1 MKMGEMDNELEL
13 GYKPL
18 NLDNWSI
25 TVNEDIVEKVEQE
38 AAQEAAL
45 RNWMKEWGDLAK
57 DCAKNKMPNI
67 EMSCSVDGRINDIAF
82 GNENDSSDGF
92 DVRLNYEVGKLPR
105 KLKKAM
111 KRVADGLVGRR
122 GSKWINRWMFVRK
135 RYYKSYLF
143 KNCQFKTADND
154 DANFDGSA
162 LTMKMEYSDYESN

>member
-1 MKMGEMDNELEL
+1 MRMGEMNNELEL

-25 TVNEDIVEKVEQE
+25 EFNEDVVEKV
-38 AAQEAAL
+38 AQESAL
-45 RNWMKEWGDLAK
+45 YNWMKEWSDLAK

-67 EMSCSVDGRINDIAF
+67 EMSCSADGRIDEIVF

-92 DVRLNYEVGKLPR
+92 DVRLNFKIGKLPR

-111 KRVADGLVGRR
+111 KQVADGLVGRR

-143 KNCQFKTADND
+143 KNCQFVTTDND
-154 DANFDGSA
+154 DMNFDGSE
-162 LTMKMEYSDYESN
+162 LTVKMEYSDYGHN

>member
-1 MKMGEMDNELEL
+1 MKMGEMNNELE
-13 GYKPL
+13 YETL

-25 TVNEDIVEKVEQE
+25 EFNEDVVEKV
-38 AAQEAAL
+38 AQEAAL
-45 RNWMKEWGDLAK
+45 YNWMKEWSDLAK

-67 EMSCSVDGRINDIAF
+67 EMNCSADGRINEIVF

-92 DVRLNYEVGKLPR
+92 DVRLNFKIGKLPR

-111 KRVADGLVGRR
+111 KQVADGLVGRR

-143 KNCQFKTADND
+143 KNCQFVTTDND
-154 DANFDGSA
+154 DMNFDGSE
-162 LTMKMEYSDYESN
+162 LTMKMEYFDYESN

>member
-1 MKMGEMDNELEL
+1 MGEMDNELEL
-13 GYKPL
+13 GCKSL

-25 TVNEDIVEKVEQE
+25 EFNEDVVEKV
-38 AAQEAAL
+38 AQEAAL
-45 RNWMKEWGDLAK
+45 YNWMKGWSDLAK

-67 EMSCSVDGRINDIAF
+67 EMNCSADGRINEIVF

-92 DVRLNYEVGKLPR
+92 DVRLNFKIGKLPR

-111 KRVADGLVGRR
+111 KQVADGLVGCR

-143 KNCQFKTADND
+143 KNCRFVANCND
-154 DANFDGSA
+154 DMNSDGSE
-162 LTMKMEYSDYESN
+162 LTVKMEYSDYDYESN

>member
-1 MKMGEMDNELEL
+1 MGEMNDDL
-13 GYKPL
+13 GYETL

-25 TVNEDIVEKVEQE
+25 EFNEDVVEKV
-38 AAQEAAL
+38 AQEAAL
-45 RNWMKEWGDLAK
+45 YNWMKEWSDLAK

-67 EMSCSVDGRINDIAF
+67 EMSCSADGRIDEIVF

-92 DVRLNYEVGKLPR
+92 DVRLNFKIGKLPR

-111 KRVADGLVGRR
+111 KQVADGLVGRR

-143 KNCQFKTADND
+143 KKCQFGTTDND
-154 DANFDGSA
+154 EMNFDGA
-162 LTMKMEYSDYESN
+162 ELTVKMEYSDYESN

>member
-1 MKMGEMDNELEL
+1 MIMGDMDNGL
-13 GYKPL
+13 GYEPL
-18 NLDNWSI
+18 NLDNWHVE
-25 TVNEDIVEKVEQE
+25 VNGDVVEKVEQE

-45 RNWMKEWGDLAK
+45 RNWMKEWGNLAK

-111 KRVADGLVGRR
+111 KRVTEGLVGRR
-122 GSKWINRWMFVRK
+122 GSKWIKRWMFVRK
-135 RYYKSYLF
+135 RYKSYLF
-143 KNCQFKTADND
+143 KNCQFSTTDND
-154 DANFDGSA
+154 DFDDSE
-162 LTMKMEYSDYESN
+162 LTVKMEYSDYKHN

>member
-1 MKMGEMDNELEL
+1 MGEMNDELEL
-13 GYKPL
+13 GCKPL

-25 TVNEDIVEKVEQE
+25 TVNEDVVEKV
-38 AAQEAAL
+38 AQEAAL

-67 EMSCSVDGRINDIAF
+67 EMSCSADGRINEIVF

-92 DVRLNYEVGKLPR
+92 DVRLNFKIGKLPR

-111 KRVADGLVGRR
+111 KQVADGLVGRR

-135 RYYKSYLF
+135 RYKSYLF
-143 KNCQFKTADND
+143 KNCRFGTSCD
-154 DANFDGSA
+154 DDTGFDASE
-162 LTMKMEYSDYESN
+162 LTVKMEYHDYESN

>member
-1 MKMGEMDNELEL
+1 MIMGENNELE
-13 GYKPL
+13 YETL

-25 TVNEDIVEKVEQE
+25 EFNEDVVEKV
-38 AAQEAAL
+38 AQEAAL
-45 RNWMKEWGDLAK
+45 YNWMKEWSDLAK

-67 EMSCSVDGRINDIAF
+67 EMSCSADGRINEIVF

-92 DVRLNYEVGKLPR
+92 DVRLNFKIGKLPR

-111 KRVADGLVGRR
+111 KQVADGLVGRR

-143 KNCQFKTADND
+143 KNCQFVANCND
-154 DANFDGSA
+154 DMNFDGSE
-162 LTMKMEYSDYESN
+162 LTVKMEYSDYDTIKK